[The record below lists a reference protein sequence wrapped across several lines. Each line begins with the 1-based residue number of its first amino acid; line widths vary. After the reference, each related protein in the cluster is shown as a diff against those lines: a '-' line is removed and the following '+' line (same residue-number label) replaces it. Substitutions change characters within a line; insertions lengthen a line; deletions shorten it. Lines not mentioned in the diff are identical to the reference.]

1 MPVGMRHGAFAA
13 SYGHRTM
20 LDNVVILLALWVI
33 VTCGDQLMVS
43 EQAKAS
49 QSLYVRKASSGR

>member
-1 MPVGMRHGAFAA
+1 MRHGAFAA

-33 VTCGDQLMVS
+33 VTCGDELMVS